1 MAFMKLYSVVVVVP
15 SLGTATIE
23 DAILCFSATSAHG
36 LPAGQAAPPKSRI

>member
-23 DAILCFSATSAHG
+23 VLFFVFLRHLRMGFLLDNKKEA
-36 LPAGQAAPPKSRI
+36 